1 MPRKSTLDILLD
13 SPFPLFYNSRGG
25 NSPARKESMATIEQ
39 SAMTASPR
47 GLFAGRR
54 GRRIREA
61 LQAYLFLLPGTFL
74 LAVFNLL
81 PVAYAFYIS
90 VHKWRIK
97 KGDFLGLENYLK
109 ALGEPL
115 DVLWVVGGLVLLGA
129 AWMVWRSI
137 KPETSGRGFLLRGV
151 VALMLI
157 IGGLG
162 LALGFPDMLANGDED
177 LFKSLTI
184 TFFYSLGTVPPQIIL
199 SFLLAN
205 ILFQDIRGKTVWR
218 ILYFLPYVTV
228 AVASAAVWRTVFD
241 PSRGFI
247 NMTLNALGMAEES
260 LPRWIFEPTGVNIVI
275 GNWLGLEIPTWA
287 AGPSLALVVIILYNI
302 WTYVGY
308 NTVIYLAGL
317 GSVPREMYEAAR
329 IDGANRWKLLRHVT
343 IPLVS
348 PTTYFLVMMGVLGTF
363 RAFNHIY
370 VITAGR
376 ALGFPQG
383 TTMTASILI
392 FKNFWTG
399 HRFGYASALAFTLT
413 GVMLSLSWIQ
423 NRISEGRVFY
433 G

>member
-1 MPRKSTLDILLD
+1 
-13 SPFPLFYNSRGG
+13 
-25 NSPARKESMATIEQ
+25 MATIEQ
-39 SAMTASPR
+39 SVAPVSRR
-47 GLFAGRR
+47 GLFAGQR
-54 GRRIREA
+54 GRRTREA
-61 LQAYLFLLPGTFL
+61 LQAYLFLFPGTL
-74 LAVFNLL
+74 LLFVFNLL
-81 PVAYAFYIS
+81 PVGYALYIS
-90 VHKWRIK
+90 MHKWRIQR
-97 KGDFLGLENYLK
+97 GDFVGFDNYLRALGKPIDVVWVIGGLGLL
-109 ALGEPL
+109 AG
-115 DVLWVVGGLVLLGA
+115 

-137 KPETSGRGFLLRGV
+137 KPETSGKGFLLRGV
-151 VALMLI
+151 AALMLI
-157 IGGLG
+157 IGGL
-162 LALGFPDMLANGDED
+162 ALVVGFPDMLANGDED
-177 LFKSLTI
+177 LFRSLLI

-205 ILFQDIRGKTVWR
+205 VLFQNIRGKTTWR

-228 AVASAAVWRTVFD
+228 TVASAAVWRTIFD

-247 NMTLNALGMAEES
+247 NMTLTALGVAEDS
-260 LPRWIFEPTGVNIVI
+260 LPKWIFEEVGVNVLI
-275 GNWLGLEIPTWA
+275 GNWLGLEVPAWA
-287 AGPSLALVVIILYNI
+287 GGPSLALVVIVLYNV

-317 GSVPREMYEAAR
+317 GNVPHALYEAAR
-329 IDGANRWKLLRHVT
+329 IDGASRWELLRHVT

-370 VITAGR
+370 VITIGR
-376 ALGFPQG
+376 PLGFPQG

-399 HRFGYASALAFTLT
+399 HRFGYASALAFILT

-423 NRISEGRVFY
+423 SRISEGRVFY

>member
-1 MPRKSTLDILLD
+1 
-13 SPFPLFYNSRGG
+13 
-25 NSPARKESMATIEQ
+25 MATIEQ
-39 SAMTASPR
+39 SMTPASR
-47 GLFAGRR
+47 HGFFAGHR
-54 GRRIREA
+54 GRRVREA
-61 LQAYLFLLPGTFL
+61 LQAYLFLLPGTL
-74 LAVFNLL
+74 LLFVFNLL
-81 PVAYAFYIS
+81 PVGYAFYIS

-97 KGDFLGLENYLK
+97 KGGFVGFDNYLR

-115 DVLWVVGGLVLLGA
+115 DVLWVVGGLGLLAG
-129 AWMVWRSI
+129 AWMIWRSI
-137 KPETSGRGFLLRGV
+137 KPETSGKGFLLRGM

-157 IGGLG
+157 IGGLA
-162 LALGFPDMLANGDED
+162 LVLGFPDMLANGDED
-177 LFKSLTI
+177 LFQSLLT
-184 TFFYSLGTVPPQIIL
+184 TFYYSLGTVPLQIVL

-205 ILFQDIRGKTVWR
+205 ILFQDIRGKTTWR

-228 AVASAAVWRTVFD
+228 AVASAAVWRTIFD

-247 NMTLNALGMAEES
+247 NMTLTALGVAEES
-260 LPRWIFEPTGVNIVI
+260 LPKWIFEEAGVGILI
-275 GNWLGLEIPTWA
+275 GEWLGIEVPAWA
-287 AGPSLALVVIILYNI
+287 GGPSLALVVIIIYNI

-317 GSVPREMYEAAR
+317 GNVPREMYEAAR
-329 IDGANRWKLLRHVT
+329 IDGASRWELLRYIT

-348 PTTYFLVMMGVLGTF
+348 PTTYFLTMMGVLGTF
-363 RAFNHIY
+363 KAFNHIF

-399 HRFGYASALAFTLT
+399 HRFGYASALAFILT

-423 NRISEGRVFY
+423 SRLSEGRVFY